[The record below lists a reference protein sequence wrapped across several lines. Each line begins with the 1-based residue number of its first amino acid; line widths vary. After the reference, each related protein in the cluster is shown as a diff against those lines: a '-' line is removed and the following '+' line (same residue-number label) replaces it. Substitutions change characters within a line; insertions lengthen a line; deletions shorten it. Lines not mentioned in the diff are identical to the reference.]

1 MAMSRSI
8 GASSLTTLS
17 PIRISPAVMLSSP
30 ATMRSVVVLP
40 QPDGPTRTM
49 NSLSRICR
57 LTSLTACTPSNFLF
71 KCLMTT
77 CATLSLRLAADLT
90 PEASTLA
97 DASPLHRPGQAR
109 AIVLD
114 EEGVHDRDRD
124 RAQQRARHQ
133 RSPEEHVA
141 ADELRGDPD
150 RHGFLLRRGQEHQ
163 GVDELVPGQREGED
177 AGRQDARHGDGED
190 DVDHRHP
197 ARGGG

>member
-1 MAMSRSI
+1 MAISRSI

-77 CATLSLRLAADLT
+77 CATLSLRLAADLN
-90 PEASTLA
+90 PEAATLA
-97 DASPLHRPGQAR
+97 DASSLHRPGQAR
-109 AIVLD
+109 DIVLD
-114 EEGVHDRDRD
+114 EERVDHRHRN
-124 RAQQRARHQ
+124 RTQQRACHQ
-133 RSPEEHVA
+133 LSPEEYVA
-141 ADELRGDPD
+141 AAHVRGHPD
-150 RHGFLLRRGQEHQ
+150 RHGLALGRRQEHQ
-163 GVDELVPGQREGED
+163 GIDEL
-177 AGRQDARHGDGED
+177 
-190 DVDHRHP
+190 
-197 ARGGG
+197 